1 MLILFWYRWWKLYC
15 DTGATREFYS
25 AFYPE
30 LVGII
35 LTLRNGSPCVIK
47 KKRVHFNSCPSFKLD
62 QYMFGYAYLN
72 TYCESHAFH
81 GGDQLTCTSI
91 ATMPHQNTPIIQ
103 GERYNSL
110 QLKGTGLNQMN
121 IDLMCLWNWPVLNR
135 TLMLYQHRSVA
146 YPSLWGIWRG
156 EGAWIEDVKEP

>member
-1 MLILFWYRWWKLYC
+1 MKTVLRHWGYKGILLGFLSWARG
-15 DTGATREFYS
+15 DYS
-25 AFYPE
+25 DPKKW
-30 LVGII
+30 I
-35 LTLRNGSPCVIK
+35 TLRHK